1 MADGAGTNKVE
12 YKPVVIEQFNEVVN
26 AFAAGR
32 CDVFTTDASGLA
44 SIRISKLTKPDDYQV
59 LPAIISK
66 APLGPFVRQGD
77 DAWLNVVQWNLQAL
91 VGAEELGIISKN
103 VDVQLK
109 STHPRAAERRGGKE

>member
-32 CDVFTTDASGLA
+32 CDVFTTDVSGLA

-59 LPAIISK
+59 LPEIISK
-66 APLGPFVRQGD
+66 EPLGPFVRQGD
-77 DAWLNVVQWNLQAL
+77 RS
-91 VGAEELGIISKN
+91 EERL
-103 VDVQLK
+103 
-109 STHPRAAERRGGKE
+109 GGKEWVSTGRSRWLAYH